1 MRHGEL
7 DKLTNYEK
15 WIVDELL
22 KCSTEGTTHL
32 TDHCFEQT
40 YYLGEHASILATKL
54 FYSSLFNTP
63 VEARWAIE
71 KILEL
76 PNEYKG
82 DSLLH
87 LGYSLAIFYENLVK
101 ANPSLDELM
110 RNAYAKWIKGLKQ
123 NDDT

>member
-1 MRHGEL
+1 MHHAEH
-7 DKLTNYEK
+7 DHLTDYEK
-15 WIVDELL
+15 WVVDELI
-22 KCSTEGTTHL
+22 KFSTEGTRHL

-63 VEARWAIE
+63 AEARWAIE

-76 PNEYKG
+76 PYEYRG

-87 LGYSLAIFYENLVK
+87 LGKSLAIFYQNLIKVD
-101 ANPSLDELM
+101 PSLDEIM
-110 RNAYAKWIKGLKQ
+110 RDAYAKWIKGL
-123 NDDT
+123 